1 MQKINKITSINY
13 DKKDVSQVDICVDNK
28 TRYKINENIIKSLD
42 ICVGKELSDQEIEK
56 IISEDKTTRG
66 KEYLLRLLSRRI
78 YSRYEILKKLNS
90 KGYPENII
98 SNLIFWLEGNNY
110 INDELFAEMWAQ
122 FRLQNKPI
130 GRYKL
135 NQELRIKGIKQDIIQ
150 KAIDKTYQEMDE
162 LTLAR
167 NLIEKKIESAKIKN
181 IKIDPKKIYNLLLR
195 RGFSGEVSKNIYNEI
210 NNENTVISNK

>member
-1 MQKINKITSINY
+1 M
-13 DKKDVSQVDICVDNK
+13 
-28 TRYKINENIIKSLD
+28 
-42 ICVGKELSDQEIEK
+42 GKELSDREIEK
-56 IISEDKTTRG
+56 IISEDKTIRG

-78 YSRYEILKKLNS
+78 YSRYEISGKLKN

-98 SNLIFWLEGNNY
+98 ADLISWLEDNNY

-135 NQELRIKGIKQDIIQ
+135 NQELRIKGVKQDIIQ
-150 KAIDKTYQEMDE
+150 KVIDKTYKEMNE

-167 NLIEKKIESAKIKN
+167 NIIKEKIVVSKIKN
-181 IKIDPKKIYNLLLR
+181 IRVDPKKIYNFLIR
-195 RGFSGEVSKNIYNEI
+195 RGFSTEISKNICNEL
-210 NNENTVISNK
+210 NNQNK

>member
-1 MQKINKITSINY
+1 M
-13 DKKDVSQVDICVDNK
+13 
-28 TRYKINENIIKSLD
+28 
-42 ICVGKELSDQEIEK
+42 
-56 IISEDKTTRG
+56 
-66 KEYLLRLLSRRI
+66 RLLSRRI
-78 YSRYEILKKLNS
+78 YSRYEISRKLNS

-98 SNLIFWLEGNNY
+98 ATLFLWLENNKY

-150 KAIDKTYQEMDE
+150 KAIDKTYKEIDE

-167 NLIEKKIESAKIKN
+167 NLIKDMIVSSEIKN
-181 IKIDPKKIYNLLLR
+181 IRINPKKIYNFLLR
-195 RGFSGEVSKNIYNEI
+195 RGFSIEISKNIYDEL
-210 NNENTVISNK
+210 NNEQV